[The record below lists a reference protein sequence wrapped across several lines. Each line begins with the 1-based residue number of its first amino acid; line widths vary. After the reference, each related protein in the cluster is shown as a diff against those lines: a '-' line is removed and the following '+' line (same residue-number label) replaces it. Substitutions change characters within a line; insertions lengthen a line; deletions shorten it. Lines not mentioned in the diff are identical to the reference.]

1 MTARL
6 LPITIGL
13 ATLVLAVG
21 YAVGGEWTFSLILL
35 AVGVLWWLGQGRDW
49 NGLASVVLM
58 GFVVAAAIGL
68 WRGLPAGWMLV
79 GVVAALSAWDLDH
92 FARRLSSVERVEMRP
107 ALEQRHLRRLAMV
120 DSLGLLLAGVALVV
134 RYKFSFGVALVL
146 GLVAVLGLSQMMGYL
161 RRESD

>member
-21 YAVGGEWTFSLILL
+21 YAVGGEWIFSLILL
-35 AVGVLWWLGQGRDW
+35 AVGVLWWFGQGRDW

-58 GFVVAAAIGL
+58 GFVAAAAIGL

-120 DSLGLLLAGVALVV
+120 DGLGLLLAGVALVV